1 MKAKFII
8 TLLALS
14 GFTQLAL
21 AAPINVVAAENFYG
35 ELAQEIG
42 GNTVKVQ
49 SIIDNPNADP
59 HLFTTSPS
67 TNKAMSQAQI
77 IIYNGA
83 DYDPWMGQFLASL
96 DKKKVTIID
105 VSSLMNVKSG
115 ANPHLWYNPAT
126 FPTVAKVLAAKFNQL
141 SPTTKSITDKNLQE
155 FLANNQQVTA
165 AVNQIKAKHTGVQ
178 VTATE
183 PVFGYMATAM
193 GLSMQGLD
201 FQWKIMNDS
210 EPTPRMIVSYQDLLT
225 SKKVKVMFY
234 NNQVTDSI
242 TQNMQNLARKN
253 GVAVVGV
260 SETMPKNMT
269 INNWL
274 LSEIKATAAALNEK

>member
-1 MKAKFII
+1 
-8 TLLALS
+8 
-14 GFTQLAL
+14 
-21 AAPINVVAAENFYG
+21 
-35 ELAQEIG
+35 
-42 GNTVKVQ
+42 
-49 SIIDNPNADP
+49 
-59 HLFTTSPS
+59 
-67 TNKAMSQAQI
+67 
-77 IIYNGA
+77 
-83 DYDPWMGQFLASL
+83 
-96 DKKKVTIID
+96 
-105 VSSLMNVKSG
+105 
-115 ANPHLWYNPAT
+115 
-126 FPTVAKVLAAKFNQL
+126 
-141 SPTTKSITDKNLQE
+141 
-155 FLANNQQVTA
+155 
-165 AVNQIKAKHTGVQ
+165 
-178 VTATE
+178 
-183 PVFGYMATAM
+183 M